1 MSEFI
6 KVKKDG
12 QVIEVHPDA
21 LENHKQ
27 LGWVIVV
34 DEPAAEEKPV
44 EKPEKKAK
52 K

>member
-27 LGWVIVV
+27 LGWVVV
-34 DEPAAEEKPV
+34 DEPVAEEKPV
-44 EKPEKKAK
+44 ENRPEKKAK

>member
-27 LGWVIVV
+27 LGWVVV